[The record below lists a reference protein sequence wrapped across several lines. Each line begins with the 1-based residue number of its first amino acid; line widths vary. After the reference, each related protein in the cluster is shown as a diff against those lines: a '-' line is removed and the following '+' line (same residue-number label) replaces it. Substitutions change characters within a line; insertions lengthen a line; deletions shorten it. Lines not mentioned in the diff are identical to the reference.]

1 MPETPFDSNRE
12 TLVFVYGTLMR
23 GQRNHSLLFGARYVT
38 EGITRAEYEL
48 VDLGDFPAMIPAA
61 EGEEGFPVVGE
72 VYAVD
77 PSILEVLDEIEDHPR
92 FYRRTPTEL
101 EDGSQVHV
109 YLLTAHQAAFY
120 PRIVSGD
127 WRVKAKA
134 I

>member
-1 MPETPFDSNRE
+1 MPETPFDSNHE

-23 GQRNHSLLFGARYVT
+23 GQRNHSLLFGARYVS
-38 EGITRAEYEL
+38 EGLTRPEYEL
-48 VDLGDFPAMIPAA
+48 VDLGDFPALIPSADS
-61 EGEEGFPVVGE
+61 EDGFPVCGE

-77 PSILEVLDEIEDHPR
+77 QAILEILDEIEDHPR

-101 EDGSQVHV
+101 EDGSLVDV

-127 WRVKAKA
+127 WRSRAKA
-134 I
+134 V